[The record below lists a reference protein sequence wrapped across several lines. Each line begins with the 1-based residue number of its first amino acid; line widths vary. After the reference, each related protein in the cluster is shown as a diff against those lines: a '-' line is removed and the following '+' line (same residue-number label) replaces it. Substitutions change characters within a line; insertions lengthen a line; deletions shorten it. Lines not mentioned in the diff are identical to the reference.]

1 MDIFKLVGSI
11 FVDTDAANQSI
22 QKTDKKVEG
31 LGEKFKSGVKTV
43 AKWGAALGGAAL
55 AAGAAITKA
64 AKDEAENLD
73 VIDKAS
79 IRMGISAESYQELAY
94 AAGLCGV
101 EMSTMEKAAKKLEGT
116 DLNMEDALNQLMA
129 ISDETERTQAAIDLF
144 GESVAY
150 QMTPLLQQGADGM
163 AAMKQEANDL
173 GLVMSQDT
181 VSAGAEMNDMF
192 SKVEQSMGTLKTGLV
207 ADLMP
212 YVMEALQWVI
222 DHMPEIRETV
232 SKVIGDVKQ
241 IIEGLKP
248 VLETIFKFVGQLWET
263 TLKPTLDAILQFL
276 DHVFKGD
283 WSSIWG
289 DVKNIFGS
297 VFEGLKTLFKEP
309 INWIIGKLNNFIDGV
324 NRIKIPDW
332 VPGIGGKGLSI
343 KHIPKLAEGGVL
355 ERGQVGLLEGSG
367 AEAVVPLQ
375 DNKKWLSALAADM
388 KTQGIGGSAQTDQL
402 LTKILAALDK
412 LTGMGVYLDG
422 RTLVGE
428 LAPAMDTELGQLAT
442 RNGRHV

>member
-94 AAGLCGV
+94 AANLCGV

-289 DVKNIFGS
+289 DVRNIFGA

-343 KHIPKLAEGGVL
+343 RHIPKLAEGGVL

-402 LTKILAALDK
+402 LTKILTALDK

>member
-31 LGEKFKSGVKTV
+31 LGEKFKKGVGTV

-129 ISDETERTQAAIDLF
+129 ISDETERTQAAIDMF

-192 SKVEQSMGTLKTGLV
+192 SKVEQSMGTLKAGLV

-289 DVKNIFGS
+289 DVKNIFGA

-428 LAPAMDTELGQLAT
+428 LAPAIDTELGQLAT

>member
-22 QKTDKKVEG
+22 QKTDDKVEG
-31 LGEKFKSGVKTV
+31 LGSKFKNGAKTV
-43 AKWGAALGGAAL
+43 AKWGAALGGAAI

-64 AKDEAENLD
+64 AKDEAANLD

-79 IRMGISAESYQELAY
+79 IRMGISAEQYQELAY

-116 DLNMEDALNQLMA
+116 DLNMNDAINQLMA
-129 ISDETERTQAAIDLF
+129 ISDESERTKAAIDLF

-150 QMTPLLQQGADGM
+150 QMTPLLQAGADGM
-163 AAMKQEANDL
+163 ADMRQEANDL

-181 VSAGAEMNDMF
+181 VSAGATMNDMF
-192 SKVEQSMGTLKTGLV
+192 SKVEQSMSTLKTGLV

-212 YVMEALQWVI
+212 YVMDALQWVI

-232 SKVIGDVKQ
+232 SRVVGEVKNVIESLMPV
-241 IIEGLKP
+241 IENVFGFLSR
-248 VLETIFKFVGQLWET
+248 LWET
-263 TLKPTLDAILQFL
+263 TLKPTLDAIITFL
-276 DHVFKGD
+276 GDVFEGN
-283 WSSIWG
+283 WSKIWE
-289 DVKNIFGS
+289 DVKNIFGN
-297 VFEGLKTLFKEP
+297 VFKGLTTLFKNP
-309 INWIIGKLNNFIDGV
+309 INWIIGKLNNFIDGL

-332 VPGIGGKGLSI
+332 VPGVGGKGLSI
-343 KHIPKLAEGGVL
+343 RHIPQLAEGGVL
-355 ERGQVGLLEGSG
+355 ERGQVGLLEGTG

-388 KTQGIGGSAQTDQL
+388 KTQGIGGSTQTDQL
-402 LTKILAALDK
+402 LTKILTALD
-412 LTGMGVYLDG
+412 LSLI
-422 RTLVGE
+422 
-428 LAPAMDTELGQLAT
+428 
-442 RNGRHV
+442 HI